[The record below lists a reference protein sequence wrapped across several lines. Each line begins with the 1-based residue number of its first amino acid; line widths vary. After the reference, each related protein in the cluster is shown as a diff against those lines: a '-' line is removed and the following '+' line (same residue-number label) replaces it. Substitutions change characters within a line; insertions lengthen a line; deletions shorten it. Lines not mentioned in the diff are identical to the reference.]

1 MLKVNNSRAINR
13 VFSKNV
19 LYDLLHTGKNNVFD
33 YVVKRYAQK
42 TKNKTYGELI
52 SEIYVH
58 LGKEQRNEYYYKN
71 TLLNKLLVKK
81 HSVNT
86 TTALTQLRVGKSI
99 ADFVMI
105 NGEGKIYVFE
115 IKSDLDNFNR
125 LESQLRDYYKVFS
138 KVTVV
143 VSENEFEKTNN
154 LLSQFSDIG
163 NFVGIYVLTERNALS
178 ERLQKEPLQFDKFL
192 THECIFK
199 LLRKYEYENI
209 LKSYFGN
216 IPQSEPV
223 FHFRTCLKQFCEIPI
238 LEAQALAFKELKER
252 NKITKSDFELVQ
264 SELKSAVYFSNLSQ
278 NLATL
283 NHLLQTTYRR

>member
-1 MLKVNNSRAINR
+1 MLKIDNSRAINR

-19 LYDLLHTGKNNVFD
+19 LYDLLHIGSNNVFD
-33 YVVKRYAQK
+33 YVVQRYA
-42 TKNKTYGELI
+42 KNPESKTYGELI
-52 SEIYVH
+52 SEIYVY

-86 TTALTQLRVGKSI
+86 TTALTQVRVGKSI

-115 IKSDLDNFNR
+115 IKSELDNLNR

-154 LLSQFSDIG
+154 LLSRFSDIG

-178 ERLQKEPLQFDKFL
+178 ERLQKEPSQFDKL
-192 THECIFK
+192 LIHECIFK

-223 FHFRTCLKQFCEIPI
+223 FHFKTCLKQFCEIPI
-238 LEAQALAFKELKER
+238 LEAQSLTFKELKKR

-278 NLATL
+278 NLIAL
-283 NHLLQTTYRR
+283 DQLLQTIYRR